1 MKKKILSLLLATVL
15 ILSSI
20 PFSVVNAVSDTDYT
34 EPTIFVEKT
43 YAAAGTSVDVNLYL
57 VNNPGVAGARITVS
71 YNSKLTLTGASS
83 GETFADLDYTNP
95 GKFVSPCNFNWDSE
109 NAEVTED
116 GILLTLTFDVS
127 SDAEAYEELNVDIS
141 YTYGD
146 IYNRDLDSLDFDVDG
161 GIISVINFI
170 PGDVND
176 DGTVNGKDVTLVRRF
191 NAGGYDISINEDA
204 ANVNDDGTVNG
215 KDVTILRRYIAGGYD
230 VKPIPPTP
238 RCNHAM
244 TATAAKA
251 ETCTEDGNIAYWYC
265 SKCEKYFSDEEG
277 TEEVTLE
284 ETVVK
289 TTGHTAVI
297 DEAVAP
303 TYKTTGLTEGSHCS
317 ICGVVIKAQEII
329 PVLEGYSIT
338 YNVAN
343 GDTYIA
349 SLAIENPNAELY
361 SSYTPEDE
369 TIVLKNLQSPAGYK
383 FLGWYDGEGDNAT
396 KITQIPKGSARAW
409 ELYAHWQKEEYT
421 VSFASDMVPVE
432 SIKYTTDKKTA
443 LPTPKLDKYLFVG
456 WTDDEKNVWTEIP
469 IGTSGDMT
477 LYANWASYRNKATAV
492 KELDDPIIVED
503 SENGL
508 MLFTYEIGTIE
519 NVPLFTILN
528 LQCVNGIV
536 TEHSRTEEVSIS
548 EETAKTIAQTVSNA
562 TTNSASWSLSKD
574 WNNTTEISE
583 KHLDS
588 TQHTKEEAES
598 LSRNSSQSYNV
609 GTSYGG
615 SNMYTDTASGSYKF
629 SQNQSHSDTTTTET
643 GQDFALSV
651 DAKYSSEKS
660 AGLELGIP
668 IEDIDVGISA
678 SKKTSFEIGGGVDY
692 SNYVKNTTTGTD
704 SWSTDVEMGIE
715 NSNSKTDEKNWNTSV
730 GYSSSNETSISQS
743 VSNSVSKLISQEYG
757 YGKSYS
763 EGGSNSESQE
773 LASTDSKSDEF
784 SSTVTYHTSEIVT
797 TTTSFSSTGNT
808 YGDYRLIM
816 AGKIHVFAI
825 VGYDVAKKSYFV
837 YTYNVLD
844 DETEEYLDYSFDGTF
859 NDYET
864 SVVPFEIPAFVND
877 YVNNRIAITDGLRV
891 DPDTGII
898 DKYTPVSAEEPATVI
913 SVPSY
918 VAMETGDSTGFKSV
932 KVTGIS
938 SDLFRGNTD
947 VVGVVLGHHITEI
960 PDNAFEGCT
969 SLKYVICPGVTK
981 IGNNAFSGCTSLNKF
996 TIPTEINSIG
1006 TNAFTGEPEINAT
1019 ASSAL
1024 VAQKVAASGAN
1035 KIVLDI
1041 SEIPSDKA
1049 ENLSLEVGNV
1059 TYFEVQGKDKEY
1071 KNLSLKSDAA
1081 TTVING
1087 VKIVDG
1093 TGISIETSSDNLT
1106 LNRVTVDSSGY
1117 ALLLTNDNT
1126 NVTLNGNINLSSES
1140 GNTVVCKNIVLSPL
1154 SVSVVGKMNVTD
1166 KMLICGSIEGEE
1178 YLTCDNIV
1186 YIDEETY
1193 SQYEKGLITVLFD
1206 ANGGSVSVESVLA
1219 YFGTPIGDLPTPTR
1233 TGFTFNGW
1241 YTAASGGEK
1250 ITETSTL
1257 SSVSDIT
1264 LYAQWTAKSY
1274 TVSWS
1279 TGTGYTIIVKRT
1291 SSPYAGV
1298 STGTLSNG
1306 AKVYYGDI
1314 LSITYTAATGYSL
1327 ATKGATSVTVTG
1339 NVTSSTIYASANAN
1353 KYTYNIVYK
1362 SSNGTSLGS
1371 STAEGYYGQTYT
1383 LSAPSKTGYNT
1394 PASQS
1399 VVWDSTSS
1407 KTVTFTYTP
1416 KSVSATTKSG
1426 NINGTPSMTYNAK
1439 IEYKDR
1445 TANSVKVRLVFE
1457 QTILAGGYT
1466 PYKYYVKL
1474 TSGGS
1479 SKQVNV
1485 VPFNTWQSAS
1495 SSNRTCSASTDWIT
1509 VSGLSPSTQSV
1520 SVNVYMWQANYYDS
1534 NMGSGLDTTFNASI
1548 PVY

>member
-146 IYNRDLDSLDFDVDG
+146 IYNKDLDSLDFDVDG

-244 TATAAKA
+244 TVTAAKA

-289 TTGHTAVI
+289 ATGHTAVI

-338 YNVAN
+338 YNVSN

-456 WTDDEKNVWTEIP
+456 WTDDEKNVWTEIS

-492 KELDDPIIVED
+492 KDLDDPIIVED
-503 SENGL
+503 TDNGL
-508 MLFTYEIGTIE
+508 ILFTYEIGTIE
-519 NVPLFTILN
+519 NVPLFTVLN
-528 LQCVNGIV
+528 LQCVDGIV
-536 TEHSRTEEVSIS
+536 TTHSRTEEISIS
-548 EETAKTIAQTVSNA
+548 EENAKTIASTISNS
-562 TTNSASWSLSKD
+562 TTNSAAWSLSKD
-574 WNNTTEISE
+574 WNDTVELSESNFNSTE
-583 KHLDS
+583 L
-588 TQHTKEEAES
+588 TKEEFEE
-598 LSRNSSQSYNV
+598 LSQNSSGEYYV
-609 GTSYGG
+609 GNSYGG
-615 SNMYTDTASGSYKF
+615 SNMNTTNATGSFKF
-629 SQNQSHSDTTTTET
+629 SHNNSHSDTTTTERNQ
-643 GQDFALSV
+643 GVDLSV
-651 DAKYSSEKS
+651 DAKASTEIS
-660 AGLELGIP
+660 GGF
-668 IEDIDVGISA
+668 DVGFDLGV
-678 SKKTSFEIGGGVDY
+678 KKNYEIGIGADY
-692 SNYVKNTTTGTD
+692 HQSQKTINTGTD
-704 SWSTDVEMGIE
+704 SWSNDTEMALE
-715 NSNSKTDEKNWNTSV
+715 TSRTKTNEKNWNTSS
-730 GYSSSNETSISQS
+730 GYSISNSTDVTQS
-743 VSNSVSKLISQEYG
+743 VANTVSNIISQETG

-763 EGGSNSESQE
+763 EGGSNSESKE

-784 SSTVTYHTSEIVT
+784 SSTVAYHTSEIAT
-797 TTTSFSSTGNT
+797 TTTSFESTGNT
-808 YGDYRLIM
+808 TGDYRLVM
-816 AGKIHVFAI
+816 AGDIHVFAV
-825 VGYDVAKKSYFV
+825 VGYDVASKTYFV
-837 YTYNVLD
+837 NTYNVLD
-844 DETEEYLDYSFDGTF
+844 DKTEEYLDYSYDGTF

-864 SVVPFEIPAFVND
+864 SIIPFKVPVFVND
-877 YVNNRIAITDGLRV
+877 YVNSRIAMTDGLRV
-891 DPDTGII
+891 DPDTGIV
-898 DKYTPVSAEEPATVI
+898 DKSSAVSNEELGTVI
-913 SVPSY
+913 AVPSY
-918 VAMETGDSTGFKSV
+918 IAMETGDSTGWKSI

-938 SDLFRGNTD
+938 SDLFRGNTE

-981 IGNNAFSGCTSLNKF
+981 IGNNAFSGCTSLNQF
-996 TIPTEINSIG
+996 TIPTEISSIG
-1006 TNAFTGEPEINAT
+1006 TNAFTGVPKINAT
-1019 ASSAL
+1019 VSSAS
-1024 VAQKVAASGAN
+1024 VAQAVAASGAN
-1035 KIVLDI
+1035 KIILDI
-1041 SEIPSDKA
+1041 SEIPADKA
-1049 ENLSLEVGNV
+1049 ENLALEVGNV
-1059 TYFEVQGKDKEY
+1059 TYFEVQGKDKQY
-1071 KNLSLKSDAA
+1071 KNFSLKSDAI

-1087 VKIVDG
+1087 VKIIDG
-1093 TGISIETSSDNLT
+1093 TGVSIKTSSENLT
-1106 LNRVTVDSSGY
+1106 LNRVSVDSDGY
-1117 ALLLTNDNT
+1117 AMLLTNDKT
-1126 NVTLNGNINLSSES
+1126 SITVNGNINLSSES
-1140 GNTVVCKNIVLSPL
+1140 GNTVVCKNISLSPL
-1154 SVSVVGKMNVTD
+1154 SASVVGKMNITGN
-1166 KMLICGSIEGEE
+1166 MLVCGTIEGEE
-1178 YLTCDNIV
+1178 YLSCDNIV
-1186 YIDEETY
+1186 YITDEEF
-1193 SQYEKGLITVLFD
+1193 SQHEKGMITISFD
-1206 ANGGSVSVESVLA
+1206 ANGGSVSETTVTT
-1219 YFGTPIGDLPTPTR
+1219 YFGKTVGTLPVPTRTNYTFVGWFTEASGGTEVTSDTILSEVKDITLYAHWSLITYNVYFNANGGSVGTASKTVDTNGTYGSLPTPSR
-1233 TGFTFNGW
+1233 GGYQFAGW
-1241 YTAASGGEK
+1241 YTAASGGTQ
-1250 ITETSTL
+1250 ITESTAVNL
-1257 SSVSDIT
+1257 SGDQT
-1264 LYAQWTAKSY
+1264 LYAH
-1274 TVSWS
+1274 WS
-1279 TGTGYTIIVKRT
+1279 QYALYFNANGGSGGPGTQYGY
-1291 SSPYAGV
+1291 
-1298 STGTLSNG
+1298 
-1306 AKVYYGDI
+1306 
-1314 LSITYTAATGYSL
+1314 
-1327 ATKGATSVTVTG
+1327 GATTI
-1339 NVTSSTIYASANAN
+1339 SSATPYRTN
-1353 KYTYNIVYK
+1353 YDF
-1362 SSNGTSLGS
+1362 LG
-1371 STAEGYYGQTYT
+1371 
-1383 LSAPSKTGYNT
+1383 
-1394 PASQS
+1394 
-1399 VVWDSTSS
+1399 WSTSS
-1407 KTVTFTYTP
+1407 
-1416 KSVSATTKSG
+1416 
-1426 NINGTPSMTYNAK
+1426 
-1439 IEYKDR
+1439 
-1445 TANSVKVRLVFE
+1445 
-1457 QTILAGGYT
+1457 
-1466 PYKYYVKL
+1466 
-1474 TSGGS
+1474 
-1479 SKQVNV
+1479 
-1485 VPFNTWQSAS
+1485 SAS
-1495 SSNRTCSASTDWIT
+1495 SPSYYAGGSIGLYGTTTLYAVWKLKT
-1509 VSGLSPSTQSV
+1509 VSMPSYIGWYYTDAQTNLQNLGLNVTFNYAYNYNYAYGVVYAQNYGQGTTLNAGTTVTLTYSLGPKPFAVGDTVEFAGGATYTSV
-1520 SVNVYMWQANYYDS
+1520 S
-1534 NMGSGLDTTFNASI
+1534 GSLSGYKWRDASI
-1548 PVY
+1548 VYITDIYGDYCGIKYIKTSSSRICYVHKDLLYQKTN